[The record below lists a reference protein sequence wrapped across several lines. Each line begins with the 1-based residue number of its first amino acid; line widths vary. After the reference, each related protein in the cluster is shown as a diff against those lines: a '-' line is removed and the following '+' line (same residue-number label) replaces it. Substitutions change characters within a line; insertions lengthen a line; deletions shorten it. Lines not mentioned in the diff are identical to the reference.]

1 MNFREIYDENKT
13 LIIAEIAQAHD
24 GSIGILHSL
33 VEAAALAGVDAV
45 KFQVHIAHAESSKLE
60 PFRINFSYVDEK
72 RYDYWRRMELSVD
85 QWIKLK
91 EKCDKLNI
99 EFLATPF
106 SNVAVDLLERLRVVR
121 YKIGSGDVN
130 NPLLLEKVGM
140 TKKEVILSSGLS
152 SFDDLDRSTSQLSR
166 AGCPFS
172 ILQCTTKYPT
182 NAEDLYLG
190 TMDLIRKRYQCPVGL
205 SDHSGEI
212 FGGLGAVAMGAEIV
226 ECHITFD
233 KQMFGPDSKASLT
246 FGQLGELVKGIRFL
260 EKARHK
266 GETNNGNQDLKELS
280 RIFGKALSVNR
291 DMEEGEIISFSDLE
305 GKKPSDGGVPVEQY
319 KDVIGSKLIK
329 PKKAWDFLNQGDF
342 E

>member
-1 MNFREIYDENKT
+1 MKYKINNHT
-13 LIIAEIAQAHD
+13 LVIAEIGQAHD
-24 GSIGILHSL
+24 GSVGILHSL

-60 PFRINFSYVDEK
+60 PFRINFSYVDK
-72 RYDYWRRMELSVD
+72 NRYDYWRRMELTED

-91 EKCDKLNI
+91 EKCDELNV

-106 SNVAVDLLERLRVVR
+106 SNVAVDLLERLGAVR

-152 SFDDLDRSTSQLSR
+152 SFEDLDRSTDQLNR
-166 AGCPFS
+166 AGCPFA

-190 TMDLIRKRYQCPVGL
+190 TMDLIRNRYQCPVGL

-212 FGGLGAVAMGAEIV
+212 FGGVGAVAMGAEIV
-226 ECHITFD
+226 ECHVTFD
-233 KQMFGPDSKASLT
+233 KRMFGPDSKASLT
-246 FGQLGELVKGIRFL
+246 FDQLTEMVKGIRFL
-260 EKARHK
+260 EKARQK
-266 GETNNGNQDLKELS
+266 CETNNGTKDTKELS

-291 DMEEGEIISFSDLE
+291 DMQAGEIISFSDLE

-319 KDVIGSKLIK
+319 KDVIGSRMIK
-329 PKKAWDFLNQGDF
+329 PKQAWEFLSEGDF